1 MTMNDIRPEISF
13 GSRIRISPF
22 FNATRRWG
30 CRAYTTYNHMFM
42 PAFFESPEADFWKL
56 INDVTLWDVAAQRQV
71 EITGPDA
78 ARFVQYLTPRN
89 ISECEVGQCKY
100 LLLTDNDGGILN
112 DPVLLKLDENHFWL
126 SLADSDVLFWARGIA
141 INAGM
146 NVSICEPDVSPLQI
160 QGPKSTDLL
169 IAMLGS
175 CISELKYFRFIR
187 TTLAGAPV
195 IVSRTGWSGEKGFE
209 IYLCD
214 RAQGDIVWE
223 TIMEAGKPFD
233 IAPAA
238 PSVIR
243 RIEAGILSYGA
254 DMTVKNNP
262 FEINLERLMDLD
274 QDAEFIGKEALKKI
288 SLEGPKRRLV
298 GLKLTG
304 AAMKQSNIGHWPI
317 TYEDTHIGDVTSAIY
332 SPRLKYNVALGTI
345 LTKYSKLE
353 QTLMIKSVDGHYTGT
368 ITSLPFFKK
377 LQTS

>member
-1 MTMNDIRPEISF
+1 
-13 GSRIRISPF
+13 
-22 FNATRRWG
+22 
-30 CRAYTTYNHMFM
+30 MFM

-214 RAQGDIVWE
+214 RAQGDIVGE